1 MQNANPEM
9 YDIIENSGC
18 PDLYPDE
25 PDDTPRTLFDAYV
38 LQGKPMFGSPEES
51 DTPIFDYQRQCI
63 KLTREI
69 DSLRSSYVDL
79 QETVKDCVFQQHNK
93 LWKLKPEVA
102 QLVITLTEK
111 SQLDNTDNNN
121 ND

>member
-1 MQNANPEM
+1 MGNKKKITDEQLQEIQKFLDNQKEVCN
-9 YDIIENSGC
+9 YDDHIIAINRQI
-18 PDLYPDE
+18 L
-25 PDDTPRTLFDAYV
+25 
-38 LQGKPMFGSPEES
+38 EES

-79 QETVKDCVFQQHNK
+79 QETVKDCVFQLHNK